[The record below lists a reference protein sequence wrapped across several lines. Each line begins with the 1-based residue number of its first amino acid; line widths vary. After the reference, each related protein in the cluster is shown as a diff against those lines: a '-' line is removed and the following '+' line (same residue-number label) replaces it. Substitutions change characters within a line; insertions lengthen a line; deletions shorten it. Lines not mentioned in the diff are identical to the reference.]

1 MADQHQ
7 LGGRVA
13 IVTGAS
19 SGIGRAIAE
28 RLAGDGATVHLLGRT
43 AAPMEASVA
52 AIQAAGG
59 TAHWATLDVR
69 DGPALAGHIAAV
81 ADGAGRLDIMLNNAG
96 VARND
101 AVLAGDEAQ
110 WRELFDVN
118 VLALLVGAQAAV
130 AAMRRT
136 GSGGHIVNVSSISA
150 LRSGDGVYGAT
161 KAAVNYLS
169 EELRSELEGDD
180 IRVTSLMP
188 GIVATNAV
196 RNFDP
201 AVVAGL
207 AQLVGVDVDVVP
219 GARLPD
225 DVLVKAQ
232 AALETHIARP
242 EDVADAVAYIVG
254 LPRRLN
260 VAQLVVRPAQTLT
273 F

>member
-52 AIQAAGG
+52 AIEAAGG

-81 ADGAGRLDIMLNNAG
+81 ADGAGRLDVMVNNAG

-101 AVLAGDEAQ
+101 TVLAGDEAQ

-118 VLALLVGAQAAV
+118 VLALLVGA
-130 AAMRRT
+130 
-136 GSGGHIVNVSSISA
+136 
-150 LRSGDGVYGAT
+150 
-161 KAAVNYLS
+161 
-169 EELRSELEGDD
+169 
-180 IRVTSLMP
+180 
-188 GIVATNAV
+188 
-196 RNFDP
+196 
-201 AVVAGL
+201 
-207 AQLVGVDVDVVP
+207 
-219 GARLPD
+219 
-225 DVLVKAQ
+225 
-232 AALETHIARP
+232 
-242 EDVADAVAYIVG
+242 
-254 LPRRLN
+254 
-260 VAQLVVRPAQTLT
+260 
-273 F
+273 